1 MTEVVSIKFKN
12 RGKPY
17 FFDPAGLELE
27 PGEHVL
33 VDTAGGME
41 MGVVSRENHAV
52 EDTAV
57 VQPLRRVLRKA
68 TQMDLR
74 TEDLI
79 RQREESAMKICRE
92 KIAEHKLDMKLVDVE
107 CNFEGSKTTFFFT
120 SDGRVDF
127 RALVKDLAAVLHTRI
142 ELRQI
147 GVRDEA
153 KMLGGLGIC
162 GRPYCCSQFLDDFR
176 PVSTKMAKVQS
187 LSLNPAKI
195 SGSCGRLLCCLRYEQ
210 EAYEDLVKKV
220 PKQGAFVE
228 TKDGYGTAVQVN
240 LLRSTVK
247 VRLDDDRDDVLHEYQ
262 ANELAAVP
270 GGRPKDGSEPPH
282 VSIPPRQSRI
292 RIPIRTLR
300 RSPAGAAAA
309 ETARGRRR
317 PARAVQSPFRPES
330 RPQQRRRK
338 SRLLSGRLTGSTE
351 TAPEATAIAESRPRR
366 RRTGTDAPQRTA
378 EPSLPVSRAE
388 TLRRKPAKA
397 NRRTRAKAVPGT
409 ESPAGGTPAARRAA
423 ASLLKIRE
431 PEDHRT
437 EGARRRGPLFRHC
450 GAGRP
455 GGEIRDRL

>member
-27 PGEHVL
+27 IGEHVL
-33 VDTAGGME
+33 VDTSGGME
-41 MGVVSRENHAV
+41 MGIVSRENHAV

-57 VQPLRRVLRKA
+57 VQPLRRVLRRA

-74 TEDLI
+74 TEELN

-92 KIAEHKLDMKLVDVE
+92 KIAEHELDMKLVDVE

-282 VSIPPRQSRI
+282 VFVWTEPEPKPEEEAEEIEDEWAIPEMIYTPAAEEDKPAEKDTAKKSG
-292 RIPIRTLR
+292 R
-300 RSPAGAAAA
+300 RS
-309 ETARGRRR
+309 R
-317 PARAVQSPFRPES
+317 S
-330 RPQQRRRK
+330 RNRK
-338 SRLLSGRLTGSTE
+338 SKAASREGTADAGPAAKPAADARKEPPAERKAEGEHGSRSK
-351 TAPEATAIAESRPRR
+351 SRNH
-366 RRTGTDAPQRTA
+366 
-378 EPSLPVSRAE
+378 
-388 TLRRKPAKA
+388 RRKPSAQKPERDGCPADGTAADHVRRQTGEPAQKA
-397 NRRTRAKAVPGT
+397 GKPEEKSSGTGEGGPRHGKPHRRHNRGKKDG
-409 ESPAGGTPAARRAA
+409 SKPAEKP
-423 ASLLKIRE
+423 
-431 PEDHRT
+431 
-437 EGARRRGPLFRHC
+437 
-450 GAGRP
+450 
-455 GGEIRDRL
+455 

>member
-27 PGEHVL
+27 LGEHVL

-282 VSIPPRQSRI
+282 VLVWTEPEPQAEQEAEEAADEWAIPEMIYTPQAEPDKTPDQDTAKKSG
-292 RIPIRTLR
+292 R
-300 RSPAGAAAA
+300 RSHSRSRKGKAPSREGGAESVPSGKPAAA
-309 ETARGRRR
+309 ETKKEPSAERKTDGEHGNRSRSHSHRRKPSLPKADRDGR
-317 PARAVQSPFRPES
+317 PAEN
-330 RPQQRRRK
+330 
-338 SRLLSGRLTGSTE
+338 SG
-351 TAPEATAIAESRPRR
+351 AESARKPGGDAAAKAGKGEQKNAGEGGARPGKPRR
-366 RRTGTDAPQRTA
+366 RH
-378 EPSLPVSRAE
+378 SRGKKGGS
-388 TLRRKPAKA
+388 KPAE
-397 NRRTRAKAVPGT
+397 NP
-409 ESPAGGTPAARRAA
+409 
-423 ASLLKIRE
+423 
-431 PEDHRT
+431 
-437 EGARRRGPLFRHC
+437 
-450 GAGRP
+450 
-455 GGEIRDRL
+455 